1 MILCLQALTFSCEVE
16 NLLIGYSE
24 SYEVNSI
31 NKVERT
37 FFKMEFCKGRS
48 MKKIF

>member
-1 MILCLQALTFSCEVE
+1 MILCHQALTFSCEVE

-37 FFKMEFCKGRS
+37 FLKLSFVKEEE
-48 MKKIF
+48 